1 MLWYVVYRTD
11 EVNFDVAVFTNLS
24 SENLHDGYGVG
35 PPETLE
41 EHLDIMAG
49 LFRRL
54 KDKDIH
60 RAVVNVD
67 GGWLCFSKCYQN

>member
-1 MLWYVVYRTD
+1 
-11 EVNFDVAVFTNLS
+11 VAVFTNLS
-24 SENLHDGYGVG
+24 ADNLHDGFGVG

-54 KDKDIH
+54 KDKDIQ

-67 GGWLCFSKCYQN
+67 GGQPIV